1 MNKTMEENIFKKIS
15 SICLHDPVKIPLKY
29 NEELTIHFIRK
40 NNKVYNKVIL
50 CKSDTEEELYLFDLY
65 YDELLFGYMF
75 IIFQLET
82 RCIPDIHIVLIYDRE
97 LETFILGYY
106 S

>member
-1 MNKTMEENIFKKIS
+1 MEESIFEKITLE
-15 SICLHDPVKIPLKY
+15 CLQDPVKIPLKM
-29 NEELTIHFIRK
+29 NEELTIHFIRR

-50 CKSDTEEELYLFDLY
+50 YKSDREEEQELYLFDTY
-65 YDELLFGYMF
+65 YDEMLVGYMF
-75 IIFQLET
+75 ILFQLET
-82 RCIPDIHIVLIYDRE
+82 KSIPDVHIVLIYDRE

>member
-1 MNKTMEENIFKKIS
+1 MEETIFEKITS
-15 SICLHDPVKIPLKY
+15 ECLQDPVKIPLKR
-29 NEELTIHFIRK
+29 NEELTIHFIRR

-50 CKSDTEEELYLFDLY
+50 CKSEKEEEEEIYLFDPY
-65 YDELLFGYMF
+65 YDEMLFGYMF
-75 IIFQLET
+75 VLFQLET
-82 RCIPDIHIVLIYDRE
+82 KLISDVHMVLIYDRE

>member
-1 MNKTMEENIFKKIS
+1 MEETIFEKIS
-15 SICLHDPVKIPLKY
+15 SECLQDPVKIPLKR
-29 NEELTIHFIRK
+29 NEELTIHFIRR

-50 CKSDTEEELYLFDLY
+50 YKSDREEEEEQEIYLFDPY
-65 YDELLFGYMF
+65 YDEMLFGYMF
-75 IIFQLET
+75 VLFQLET
-82 RCIPDIHIVLIYDRE
+82 KSIPDLHIVLIYDRE

>member
-1 MNKTMEENIFKKIS
+1 MEETIFEKITS
-15 SICLHDPVKIPLKY
+15 ECLHDPVKIHLKY

-50 CKSDTEEELYLFDLY
+50 CKSDTEEEKELYLFDDY
-65 YDELLFGYMF
+65 YDEMLVGHMF